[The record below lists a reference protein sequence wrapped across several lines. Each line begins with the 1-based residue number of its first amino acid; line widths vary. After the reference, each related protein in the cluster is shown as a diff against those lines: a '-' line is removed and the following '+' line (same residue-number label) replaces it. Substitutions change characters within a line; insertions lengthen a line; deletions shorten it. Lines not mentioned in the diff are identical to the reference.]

1 MGLNTGKK
9 SSWSACA
16 NLAAVRKDM
25 LTSPESTF
33 ATYGR
38 DTFIRFASAVCER
51 PRAFI
56 RRINFLRNA
65 EPILSIAFTPHS
77 EMGAGGFGL
86 QAGGGGRAG
95 ALEGEGALGP
105 REARGPA
112 EGQNAGQRRGGVSG
126 GG

>member
-1 MGLNTGKK
+1 MGFNTGRK
-9 SSWSACA
+9 SNWSARA

-77 EMGAGGFGL
+77 VTYPLRGVK
-86 QAGGGGRAG
+86 RAD
-95 ALEGEGALGP
+95 ANVLMFKAS
-105 REARGPA
+105 RARR
-112 EGQNAGQRRGGVSG
+112 NRHVRSL
-126 GG
+126 

>member
-9 SSWSACA
+9 SIWSACA

-77 EMGAGGFGL
+77 VTYLFRGVK
-86 QAGGGGRAG
+86 RA
-95 ALEGEGALGP
+95 ATNVLMFK
-105 REARGPA
+105 ARRA
-112 EGQNAGQRRGGVSG
+112 RRNRHVRSLCRRRHSVT
-126 GG
+126 

>member
-1 MGLNTGKK
+1 MGFNTGRK
-9 SSWSACA
+9 SNWSARA

-65 EPILSIAFTPHS
+65 EPILSIAFTPYSVTYLFRGVKRAATNVLTFKARRARRNRHVRSLCRRRHS
-77 EMGAGGFGL
+77 
-86 QAGGGGRAG
+86 
-95 ALEGEGALGP
+95 
-105 REARGPA
+105 
-112 EGQNAGQRRGGVSG
+112 VT
-126 GG
+126 

>member
-1 MGLNTGKK
+1 MGFNTGRK

-77 EMGAGGFGL
+77 VTYPLRGVKKADMNVLMFKAR
-86 QAGGGGRAG
+86 RA
-95 ALEGEGALGP
+95 
-105 REARGPA
+105 
-112 EGQNAGQRRGGVSG
+112 RRNRHVLSL
-126 GG
+126 